1 MSLSKG
7 YVMLRTSRLL
17 VVHAHPDD
25 ETIFTGHIIAH
36 ALRADAQVKL
46 VTLTRG
52 QGGNVRNPKLRVLNQ
67 EPAEM
72 ATYRSAAL
80 VKAAEVFE
88 GLEQSFFGTRNYLET
103 DQDSIGLGKLFD
115 RDPLYPLTLT
125 GSGVTVVAEELVPVM
140 KRFRPDAIVT
150 LSSKNQNSDHKMAF
164 RAVRKAIK
172 MLRTSRPP
180 KHFVVLEPGES
191 AEISIGDEYTSS
203 LKRSAMQNYA
213 DFIALTEK
221 TFDFGTG
228 EIRFS
233 EQEKLRLVN

>member
-1 MSLSKG
+1 MASFNPQ
-7 YVMLRTSRLL
+7 RLM

-52 QGGNVRNPKLRVLNQ
+52 QGGHAKNPKLRVLNQ
-67 EPAEM
+67 APAEM
-72 ATYRSAAL
+72 ATFRSAAL

-88 GLEQSFFGTRNYLET
+88 GLEKSFFGTRNYLET
-103 DQDSIGLGKLFD
+103 NQDSIGLGKLLD

-125 GSGVTVVAEELVPVM
+125 GSGVTVVAEELVPVL
-140 KRFRPDAIVT
+140 KKFRPDAIVT
-150 LSSKNQNSDHKMAF
+150 LSSKNKNSDHKMAF
-164 RAVRKAIK
+164 KAVRKAIK

-191 AEISIGDEYTSS
+191 AEISIGDEYTASV
-203 LKRSAMQNYA
+203 KRTAMKHYA
-213 DFIALTEK
+213 DFVALTEQ

>member
-1 MSLSKG
+1 M
-7 YVMLRTSRLL
+7 

-52 QGGNVRNPKLRVLNQ
+52 QGGHVRNPKLRVLNQ

-88 GLEQSFFGTRNYLET
+88 GLEQRFFGTRNYLET
-103 DQDSIGLGKLFD
+103 NQDSIGLGKLFD

-125 GSGVTVVAEELVPVM
+125 GSGVTVVAEELVPVL
-140 KRFRPDAIVT
+140 KQFRPDAIVT
-150 LSSKNQNSDHKMAF
+150 LSSKNKNSDHRMAF
-164 RAVRKAIK
+164 KAVRKAIK

-191 AEISIGDEYTSS
+191 AELSIGYEYTANV
-203 LKRSAMQNYA
+203 KRAAMKHYA
-213 DFIALTEK
+213 DFVALTEQ

-233 EQEKLRLVN
+233 DQEKLHVVN